1 MSGFNTRND
10 AKWNIF
16 QARNLISYLTPLLQ
30 KEGYEV
36 GLTGSVLY
44 KGASNKDLDLIVY
57 PHKVRPFEDF
67 DRAAQVLFL
76 AGLTCVYNAV
86 EVKKGRQAKAKQRNI
101 AYVPDPKHVEVWTWQ
116 GKRVDIFFM
125 K

>member
-10 AKWNIF
+10 AKWNVF

-30 KEGYEV
+30 KEGYEL

-57 PHKVRPFEDF
+57 PHKARSSEDF

-76 AGLTCVYNAV
+76 AGLTCVHNAV
-86 EVKKGRQAKAKQRNI
+86 EVQKGRQVQAKRRNTV
-101 AYVPDPKHVEVWTWQ
+101 YTPDTKHVEVWDWQ